1 MAFELRSQAKTK
13 QSKVNYENTVQ
24 PIYHHVNKME
34 ETIDKKL
41 DYPVNKA
48 YERRQAY
55 TNLHKGN
62 WVESDKVGH
71 ASGAMY
77 TRQAISKK
85 LGGGILGNVV
95 GAVGANLLGVGHE
108 VGAFNNDHGL
118 VNGVIEG
125 GKDIVNN
132 FIGSISSSKNL
143 ERNVEKY
150 GTDGMGSAT
159 RKERM
164 ADMKKDSPLNQ
175 NTVPSYSDLK
185 KRAHSSLNESNKNVE
200 KSKANKK
207 QISIGSKLSQDW
219 DNQNPIA
226 KAAIQLADPTGG
238 TSYPDVKKAWSDNK
252 TTASDFIE
260 PIGALPLIGKL
271 PKVLKLAK
279 NMSTIT
285 RIAQS
290 GAKVNKITSKVNKV
304 SKIANQEKLAE
315 SVVNSPLHKQKLSPK
330 AAKAKAE
337 RDLAA
342 AKTDDRRI
350 KKAHSQRMHRK
361 DPKGNGKD
369 WDHEDGRWESVKQNR
384 GNEGEGTKKESGKK
398 YKI

>member
-1 MAFELRSQAKTK
+1 MSFQLRNQ
-13 QSKVNYENTVQ
+13 
-24 PIYHHVNKME
+24 
-34 ETIDKKL
+34 
-41 DYPVNKA
+41 
-48 YERRQAY
+48 
-55 TNLHKGN
+55 
-62 WVESDKVGH
+62 
-71 ASGAMY
+71 
-77 TRQAISKK
+77 
-85 LGGGILGNVV
+85 
-95 GAVGANLLGVGHE
+95 
-108 VGAFNNDHGL
+108 
-118 VNGVIEG
+118 
-125 GKDIVNN
+125 
-132 FIGSISSSKNL
+132 
-143 ERNVEKY
+143 
-150 GTDGMGSAT
+150 
-159 RKERM
+159 
-164 ADMKKDSPLNQ
+164 SPLNQ
-175 NTVPSYSDLK
+175 NAIPSYSDLK

-207 QISIGSKLSQDW
+207 QISIGNKLSQDW
-219 DNQNPIA
+219 DNQDPIA

-238 TSYPDVKKAWSDNK
+238 TSYPDVKKTWSDNK

-271 PKVLKLAK
+271 PKVFKLAK

-290 GAKVNKITSKVNKV
+290 GAKVNKITSKVNKA

-315 SVVNSPLHKQKLSPK
+315 SVINSPLRKQKLSPK

-361 DPKGNGKD
+361 DPGKKGMD
-369 WDHEDGRWESVKQNR
+369 YDHEDGRFESVKQNR

-398 YKI
+398 YKIK